1 MIQNNLLLRA
11 FSGLIFGHAFSS
23 DFFNLWKKFRVR
35 LKCQTMSSSS
45 QTIFQ
50 RTFSSPYDGTQTR
63 MNNVVVVVAAADES
77 NQSCP
82 VCADEGRNGAIFF
95 ATNKFNKLGVLCKLY

>member
-1 MIQNNLLLRA
+1 
-11 FSGLIFGHAFSS
+11 
-23 DFFNLWKKFRVR
+23 
-35 LKCQTMSSSS
+35 MSSSS

-63 MNNVVVVVAAADES
+63 INNVVVVAADVVTES

-82 VCADEGRNGAIFF
+82 LCADEGRNGAIFF